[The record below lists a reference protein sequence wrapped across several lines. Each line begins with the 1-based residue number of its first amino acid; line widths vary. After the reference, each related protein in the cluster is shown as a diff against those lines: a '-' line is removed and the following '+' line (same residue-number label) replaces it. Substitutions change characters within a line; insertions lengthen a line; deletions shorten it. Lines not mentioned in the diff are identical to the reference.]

1 MSIKLIAIDID
12 GTLVDKEFK
21 ITPEV
26 KAAITEARE
35 QGVKIVLC
43 TGRPL
48 PGVKRYIKELEL
60 DQDEDYV
67 ITYNGSLV
75 LSTATNEVLVSHT
88 LDYRAS
94 SGSTNWPISSMC
106 AARNRQRSHLY
117 REQRHQ
123 HLHNTRVLHYDDADS
138 LSLIG

>member
-75 LSTATNEVLVSHT
+75 LSTATNEV
-88 LDYRAS
+88 
-94 SGSTNWPISSMC
+94 
-106 AARNRQRSHLY
+106 
-117 REQRHQ
+117 
-123 HLHNTRVLHYDDADS
+123 
-138 LSLIG
+138 